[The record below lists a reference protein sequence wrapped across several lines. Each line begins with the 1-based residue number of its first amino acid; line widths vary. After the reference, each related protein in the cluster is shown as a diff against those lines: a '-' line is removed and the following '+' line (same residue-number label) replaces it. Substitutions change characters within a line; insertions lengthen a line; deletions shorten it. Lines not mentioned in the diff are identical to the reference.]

1 MLASSTSGPPTQPQ
15 ASGSGAPAVKS
26 GPFWSVSSPAR
37 VTEFSTLL
45 PGPGCEPSKLAAATP
60 QPRKSIT
67 SAENVDPEAPAGSL
81 GSIASAV
88 FGEEDLAGVRAQ
100 VQRRDHVRGRQR
112 RAVHGPAGTLHEE
125 LAAGRKLGVREREH
139 AARGTRAADRA
150 VLQALAGQ
158 RDRSGRGVVQ
168 LDEVVLEHG
177 RWLPVP
183 PTWLP
188 PPYTSLMTRPGPIA
202 WAGAGNV
209 TSVAATRPR
218 PADRARWR
226 GDAGIG
232 ASGAAVGGRVRW
244 RRYPRANGRWQG
256 RSRAAPSV
264 PPKYRTRVAV

>member
-1 MLASSTSGPPTQPQ
+1 M
-15 ASGSGAPAVKS
+15 KS

-45 PGPGCEPSKLAAATP
+45 PGPGCAPSKLAAAAP

-88 FGEEDLAGVRAQ
+88 SARKIWPEFVPRFSIETTSGV
-100 VQRRDHVRGRQR
+100 GNGTPFT
-112 RAVHGPAGTLHEE
+112 GPAGTLHEK
-125 LAAGRKLGVREREH
+125 LAAGRQLGVREREH

-158 RDRSGRGVVQ
+158 RDRAGRGVVQ

-177 RWLPVP
+177 RGART

-202 WAGAGNV
+202 WAGA
-209 TSVAATRPR
+209 RQR
-218 PADRARWR
+218 DQRR
-226 GDAGIG
+226 GHETEAGG
-232 ASGAAVGGRVRW
+232 QGEMCGAMQASGPPGR
-244 RRYPRANGRWQG
+244 Q
-256 RSRAAPSV
+256 
-264 PPKYRTRVAV
+264 